1 MKTFA
6 LNIFAIIITAI
17 GVMFL
22 MLTFTMCSNGEKTGV
37 AEKVA
42 PAPKPRIVYVTDY
55 NGIYIY
61 EIDSVEYIINTHG
74 GIHPLNKK
82 SK

>member
-1 MKTFA
+1 MKNFA
-6 LNIFAIIITAI
+6 VNTLAIIITAI

-22 MLTFTMCSNGEKTGV
+22 LLTFTMYSNREKTGV

-42 PAPKPRIVYVTDY
+42 PPPKPRIVLKSSEEMV
-55 NGIYIY
+55 YIY
-61 EIDSVEYIINTHG
+61 EIDSVEYIINSRG
-74 GIHPLNKK
+74 GIYPLIKK